1 MGGDISGNGMGEDF
15 GFWDGFDP
23 SSEFQRRQ
31 AATAA
36 EKVKDAKQQQTMPH
50 QLTVAERTERQ
61 KANYSQLEDV
71 ISVRNPSAWNRGSKL
86 AGSGGGSATPKKRPS
101 GADASSSSQK
111 RVLAP
116 SEEAMANAEADENS
130 REANAVGGALPSTS
144 SSSSSSG
151 GSKAE
156 VGSAIDLRKLQKAK
170 KVQVFRGPG
179 RDIMVVGARRL
190 VVIDARPTAEY
201 PHQVSAIERRN

>member
-1 MGGDISGNGMGEDF
+1 
-15 GFWDGFDP
+15 
-23 SSEFQRRQ
+23 
-31 AATAA
+31 
-36 EKVKDAKQQQTMPH
+36 
-50 QLTVAERTERQ
+50 
-61 KANYSQLEDV
+61 
-71 ISVRNPSAWNRGSKL
+71 
-86 AGSGGGSATPKKRPS
+86 
-101 GADASSSSQK
+101 
-111 RVLAP
+111 
-116 SEEAMANAEADENS
+116 MANAEADENS

>member
-86 AGSGGGSATPKKRPS
+86 AGSGGGSATPRSDRRERMRRRRRRSEYWRRPRR
-101 GADASSSSQK
+101 QWQ
-111 RVLAP
+111 
-116 SEEAMANAEADENS
+116 M
-130 REANAVGGALPSTS
+130 
-144 SSSSSSG
+144 
-151 GSKAE
+151 
-156 VGSAIDLRKLQKAK
+156 RKQMRT
-170 KVQVFRGPG
+170 V
-179 RDIMVVGARRL
+179 
-190 VVIDARPTAEY
+190 
-201 PHQVSAIERRN
+201 ERRMQ